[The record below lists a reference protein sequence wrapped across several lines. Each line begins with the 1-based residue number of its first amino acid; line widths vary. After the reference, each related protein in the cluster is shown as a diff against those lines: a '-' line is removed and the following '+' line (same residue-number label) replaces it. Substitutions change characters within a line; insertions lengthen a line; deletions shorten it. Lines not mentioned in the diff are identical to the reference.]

1 MINRLGGLLKWLVL
15 LPVFIIVVLFAVAN
29 DHVVRVA
36 LNPFDSTDA
45 ALAINLPLYQLGF
58 AIFAV
63 GAVCGGFVMWNGQR
77 KYRRQAR
84 DKGYDAALWRNRAE
98 QAEKAKPGNAGLIAA
113 PPEKAG
119 I

>member
-84 DKGYDAALWRNRAE
+84 EKGYDAALWRNRSE